1 MTWLLLTSAAPLS
14 VGTQVHGSAI
24 TTGSVSPA
32 TLWDVSP
39 PEVQADTLWYGDG
52 SIAAP
57 WGQGF
62 LATYTPLFPGTLTN
76 GFRAEMR
83 YINYYG
89 EDVSMTVTGW
99 VSDPVEVTLFTEG
112 DFVRRL
118 RLTIG
123 ASTVAAA
130 VSTAGYVVLVCSGSQ
145 AQAFLVGEESTSTIT
160 LPTPSPLRGITG
172 VTVGMP
178 QPIGSPAIG
187 PLLISTVD
195 DPLTPPAFWTDFV
208 NAYEIP

>member
-1 MTWLLLTSAAPLS
+1 MAWLLLTSAAPLS
-14 VGTQVHGSAI
+14 SGTQVHGSAI
-24 TTGSVSPA
+24 TTGSVSPS
-32 TLWDVSP
+32 TLWEVWP
-39 PEVQADTLWYGDG
+39 PEVQADTVWYGDG

-57 WGQGF
+57 WSQEF
-62 LATYTPLFPGTLTN
+62 LATYTPLFAGTLTN

-83 YINYYG
+83 YSNYYG

-99 VSDPVEVTLFTEG
+99 VPDPVEVTLFTEAG
-112 DFVRRL
+112 FVRRL

-123 ASTVAAA
+123 GNTVAAD
-130 VSTAGYVVLVCSGSQ
+130 VMTAGYVVLVCSGSQ

-160 LPTPSPLRGITG
+160 LSTPSPLRGITG
-172 VTVGMP
+172 VSIGMP

-195 DPLTPPAFWTDFV
+195 DPLTEPPFWTDFV